1 MSYYP
6 IFLELEGKIA
16 LVIGGGRVS
25 ERKIE
30 TLLSYGASID
40 IVSKK
45 LTDKLKG
52 LVEVG
57 RIRHLGEEFREAYLD
72 SAFLVVAA
80 TDDKQLNHK
89 VSERAR
95 ERGLLVN
102 AVDQPADCN
111 FIVPSVVKRGDLL
124 IAISTSGKS
133 PALSKKIRRE
143 LERQFGR
150 EYETFLPLMGRLR
163 KEILSKG
170 LSQKENRRIFHEIV
184 DSEILDAL
192 ARNDLKAVESILRQI
207 LPEDLVIKEVLND
220 NVHSRGVL

>member
-25 ERKIE
+25 ERKIQ

-40 IVSKK
+40 IVSKQ
-45 LTDKLKG
+45 LTDKLKE

-57 RIRHLGEEFREAYLD
+57 KIRHLGEEFREAYLD
-72 SAFLVVAA
+72 NAFLVVAA
-80 TDDKQLNHK
+80 TDDKLLNHK

-102 AVDQPADCN
+102 AVDQPGDCN

-133 PALSKKIRRE
+133 PALSKKIRRG
-143 LERQFGR
+143 LEGQFGR
-150 EYETFLPLMGRLR
+150 EYETFITLMGRVR
-163 KEILSKG
+163 KQILSKG
-170 LSQKENRRIFHEIV
+170 FSQKENHRIFHEIV

-192 ARNDLKAVESILRQI
+192 ARNDLESVEYILGQI
-207 LPEDLVIKEVLND
+207 LPEGSDIKEVLNH
-220 NVHSRGVL
+220 NVHS